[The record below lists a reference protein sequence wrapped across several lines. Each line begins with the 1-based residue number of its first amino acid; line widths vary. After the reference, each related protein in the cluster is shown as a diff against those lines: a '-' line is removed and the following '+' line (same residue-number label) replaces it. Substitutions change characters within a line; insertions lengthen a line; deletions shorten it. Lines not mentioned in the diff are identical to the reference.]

1 MSNDSVSNL
10 MRGHMES
17 LAKEGKRADGRGINE
32 FRKVTIETGM
42 LNTAEGSAMVELG
55 NTKVLCG
62 IKMLIGTPYGDSPGS
77 GTMMTSTEL
86 APLADQSFDP
96 GPPREQSI
104 ELSRVVDRGIRESRM
119 IDFEGL
125 CIERGEKVWTVF
137 IDLHILDNGG
147 NLFDCCTLAAAA
159 ALSNAKIPNVQHGVA
174 DKDVDLPV
182 TCWPISCTFGKL
194 GDSVILD
201 PTSDEEGVMS
211 ARFTVA
217 HDENGNLRA
226 AQKGMNGAFT
236 DAEIREAVKTARV
249 SDNVLREALKGIQG

>member
-1 MSNDSVSNL
+1 MSNDHVSNL
-10 MRGHMES
+10 MKGHMEA
-17 LAKEGKRADGRGINE
+17 LATEGKRADGRGINE
-32 FRKVTIETGM
+32 YREVKIEIGM
-42 LNTAEGSAMVELG
+42 LNTAEGSAMVHLG
-55 NTKVLCG
+55 KTKVLCG
-62 IKMLIGTPYGDSPGS
+62 IKMLIGRPYGDSPKS

-125 CIERGEKVWTVF
+125 CIEEGEKVWTVF
-137 IDLHILDNGG
+137 IDLHILDNNG

-159 ALSNAKIPNVQHGVA
+159 ALSNTKIPNIQHGIA

-182 TCWPISCTFGKL
+182 NCWPISCTFGKL
-194 GDSVILD
+194 GNSVILD
-201 PTSDEEGVMS
+201 PTSEEEGVMS

-236 DAEIREAVKTARV
+236 DSEIREAVKTART
-249 SDNVLREALKGIQG
+249 SDNVLRDALKGIQ

>member
-1 MSNDSVSNL
+1 MSNDHVSNL
-10 MRGHMES
+10 MKGHMEA
-17 LAKEGKRADGRGINE
+17 LATEGKRADGRGINE
-32 FRKVTIETGM
+32 YREVKIETGM
-42 LNTAEGSAMVELG
+42 LNTAEGSAMVHLG
-55 NTKVLCG
+55 KTKILCG
-62 IKMLIGTPYGDSPGS
+62 IKMLIGTPYGDSPKS
-77 GTMMTSTEL
+77 GTMTTSTEL

-119 IDFEGL
+119 IDFEAL
-125 CIERGEKVWTVF
+125 CIEEGEKVWMVY
-137 IDLHILDNGG
+137 IDLHILDNNG
-147 NLFDCCTLAAAA
+147 NLFDACTLAAAS
-159 ALSNAKIPNVQHGVA
+159 ALSNAKIPNVQHSVA

-194 GDSVILD
+194 GNTVILD
-201 PTSDEEGVMS
+201 PTSDEEGVMT

-236 DAEIREAVKTARV
+236 DAEIREAVKTART
-249 SDNVLREALKGIQG
+249 SDNVLREALKGIQ

>member
-1 MSNDSVSNL
+1 MSSDSVSNL
-10 MRGHMES
+10 MKGHMES

-32 FRKVTIETGM
+32 FRKVKIETGM
-42 LNTAEGSAMVELG
+42 INTAEGSAMVHLG
-55 NTKVLCG
+55 KTKVLCG
-62 IKMLIGTPYGDSPGS
+62 IKMLIGRPYGDSPKS
-77 GTMMTSTEL
+77 GTMMTTTEL

-96 GPPREQSI
+96 GPPREKSI

-119 IDFEGL
+119 IDFESL
-125 CIERGEKVWTVF
+125 CIEEGEKVWTVF
-137 IDLHILDNGG
+137 IDLHILDNNG

-159 ALSNAKIPNVQHGVA
+159 ALSNTMIPNVQHGVS
-174 DKDVDLPV
+174 DEDVKLGV

-201 PTSDEEGVMS
+201 PTSDEESVMT

-226 AQKGMNGAFT
+226 AQKGMNGAFGN
-236 DAEIREAVKTARV
+236 DEIKEAVKTARA

>member
-1 MSNDSVSNL
+1 MSNDNVSNL

-17 LAKEGKRADGRGINE
+17 LAKDGKRADGRGINE

-42 LNTAEGSAMVELG
+42 INTAEGSAMVNLG

-62 IKMLIGTPYGDSPGS
+62 IKMLIGTPYGDSPKS
-77 GTMMTSTEL
+77 GTMTTSTEL

-104 ELSRVVDRGIRESRM
+104 ELARVVDRGIRESRM
-119 IDFEGL
+119 IDFEQL
-125 CIERGEKVWTVF
+125 CIEEGEKVWMVY

-159 ALSNAKIPNVQHGVA
+159 ALSNAKIPNVQHGIA
-174 DKDVDLPV
+174 DEDVDLPV
-182 TCWPISCTFGKL
+182 NCWPISCTFAKV

-201 PTSDEEGVMS
+201 PTSDEEGVMA
-211 ARFTVA
+211 ARLTVA

-236 DAEIREAVKTARV
+236 DAEVRQAVKTARD
-249 SDNVLREALKGIQG
+249 SDNVLREALKGISE

>member
-1 MSNDSVSNL
+1 MSNDNVSNL

-17 LAKEGKRADGRGINE
+17 LAKDGKRADGRGINE

-42 LNTAEGSAMVELG
+42 INTAEGSAMVNLG

-62 IKMLIGTPYGDSPGS
+62 IKMLIGTPYGDSPKS
-77 GTMMTSTEL
+77 GTMTTSTEL

-104 ELSRVVDRGIRESRM
+104 ELARVVDRGIRESRM
-119 IDFEGL
+119 IDFEQL
-125 CIERGEKVWTVF
+125 CIEEGVKVWMVY

-159 ALSNAKIPNVQHGVA
+159 ALSNAKIPNVQHGIA
-174 DKDVDLPV
+174 DEDVDLPV
-182 TCWPISCTFGKL
+182 NCWPISCTFAKV

-201 PTSDEEGVMS
+201 PTSDEEGVMA
-211 ARFTVA
+211 ARLTVA

-236 DAEIREAVKTARV
+236 DAEVRQAVKTARD
-249 SDNVLREALKGIQG
+249 SDNVLREALKGISE

>member
-1 MSNDSVSNL
+1 MSNDNVSNL

-42 LNTAEGSAMVELG
+42 INTAEGSAMVNLG
-55 NTKVLCG
+55 KTKVLCG
-62 IKMLIGTPYGDSPGS
+62 IKMLIGTPYGDSPRS
-77 GTMMTSTEL
+77 GTMTTSTEL

-104 ELSRVVDRGIRESRM
+104 ELARVVDRGIRESRM
-119 IDFEGL
+119 IDFEEL
-125 CIERGEKVWTVF
+125 CIEEGERVWMVY

-159 ALSNAKIPNVQHGVA
+159 ALSNAKIPNVQHGIA
-174 DKDVDLPV
+174 DEDVDLPV
-182 TCWPISCTFGKL
+182 TCWPISCTFAKV

-201 PTSDEEGVMS
+201 PSSDEEGVMAS
-211 ARFTVA
+211 RLTVA

-236 DAEIREAVKTARV
+236 DAEVRQAVRTARD
-249 SDNVLREALKGIQG
+249 SDNVLREALKGISG